1 MNAALR
7 AQQRYQ
13 EEAILSASPQRLLT
27 MLCDRLVLDVQRGE
41 AAQLR
46 GDWTAANV
54 ELQHAQQILT
64 ELSASLTDDWEGS
77 AQLRALYGYITRTL
91 IGANIGRDPER
102 TRECIELLTPLRDAW
117 HAAADALAAV

>member
-41 AAQLR
+41 AAQRR
-46 GDWTAANV
+46 GDWTTANV
-54 ELQHAQQILT
+54 ELQHAQQILA

-77 AQLRALYGYITRTL
+77 SQLRALYGYITRTL

-102 TRECIELLTPLRDAW
+102 TRECIELLIPLRDAW
-117 HAAADALAAV
+117 HAAADALAVV

>member
-46 GDWTAANV
+46 GDWTAANA
-54 ELQHAQQILT
+54 ELQHAQQIIT
-64 ELSASLTDDWEGS
+64 ELTVTLTDDWEGS
-77 AQLRALYGYITRTL
+77 VQLRALYSYITRTL

-102 TRECIELLTPLRDAW
+102 TRECLELLLPLRDAW
-117 HAAADALAAV
+117 HAAADTLAAV

>member
-1 MNAALR
+1 MNAAVR

-46 GDWTAANV
+46 GDWTAANA

-64 ELSASLTDDWEGS
+64 ELSASLTNEWEGS
-77 AQLRALYGYITRTL
+77 AQLRALYSYITRTL
-91 IGANIGRDPER
+91 IGANIGRDPQR

-117 HAAADALAAV
+117 HAAADALAVV